1 MENTEDV
8 LAVSCLDTVSQ
19 SSLWDVHVI
28 NMVTYEDGVGD
39 YLDYLEPNSGL
50 LHYCNGH
57 KGYATVLT

>member
-50 LHYCNGH
+50 LH
-57 KGYATVLT
+57 